1 MRGSS
6 RQRGLGCMLLSFME
20 FLEQKKT
27 AQPQEKDPKDDLL
40 DHWRTQAATIEPK
53 PRRRRRWL
61 AERRTATAKTTARQE
76 ASKTAPTES
85 EARDRRA
92 EIRNPRRLPSRAR
105 ASLPNGANGMSDPS
119 SRILRRGR
127 HGRVRAGWAYD
138 KGRNES
144 ARAANE
150 FQIATDLKR

>member
-1 MRGSS
+1 
-6 RQRGLGCMLLSFME
+6 ME

-53 PRRRRRWL
+53 PRQRRRWL
-61 AERRTATAKTTARQE
+61 AERRPATAKTTARQE
-76 ASKTAPTES
+76 ASKITPTES
-85 EARDRRA
+85 EGRDQKSSKTSK
-92 EIRNPRRLPSRAR
+92 PPSRKFAEWSEWDER
-105 ASLPNGANGMSDPS
+105 PEYYGAAGMEGSEPDWRSDE
-119 SRILRRGR
+119 SRS
-127 HGRVRAGWAYD
+127 
-138 KGRNES
+138 ES